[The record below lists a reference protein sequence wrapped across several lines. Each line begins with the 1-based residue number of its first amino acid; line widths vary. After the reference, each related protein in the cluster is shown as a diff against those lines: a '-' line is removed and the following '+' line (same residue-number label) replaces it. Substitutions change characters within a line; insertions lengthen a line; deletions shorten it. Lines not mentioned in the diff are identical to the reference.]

1 MFADF
6 ADQWTPVLPSSDVR
20 AKPRRVVVAGEALVV
35 WRDNAGRAAVLLDR
49 CPHRSVSLALGSRTR
64 EGGLACKF
72 HGWEFGTDGACA
84 YVPFNPQAP
93 RERLGATAVPHR
105 ELGGMLWV
113 YTGFDPQTEPY
124 LPEHLRDDEGAE
136 QLTRFYYHEEWDA
149 HWTRAMEN
157 MLDYPHLPFVHRNTI
172 GRFVRAKATRS
183 SRLIF
188 DLTDTAQGFRF
199 GAQLDDHEPSAWLR
213 WLRPNSMILD
223 VAPEPRMMRI
233 QIYCIPAEPGRVRM
247 LLVTARNFSRNPLA
261 SPALDRL
268 NVFILHQDRAVVES
282 SDPVEVPPG
291 KHEKSVRTDR
301 PTLEFRSWYLRE
313 LKGSSAAPPAP
324 GAPPASAARAG
335 SGEAG
340 GR

>member
-1 MFADF
+1 
-6 ADQWTPVLPSSDVR
+6 
-20 AKPRRVVVAGEALVV
+20 
-35 WRDNAGRAAVLLDR
+35 
-49 CPHRSVSLALGSRTR
+49 
-64 EGGLACKF
+64 
-72 HGWEFGTDGACA
+72 
-84 YVPFNPQAP
+84 
-93 RERLGATAVPHR
+93 
-105 ELGGMLWV
+105 
-113 YTGFDPQTEPY
+113 
-124 LPEHLRDDEGAE
+124 
-136 QLTRFYYHEEWDA
+136 
-149 HWTRAMEN
+149 
-157 MLDYPHLPFVHRNTI
+157 
-172 GRFVRAKATRS
+172 
-183 SRLIF
+183 
-188 DLTDTAQGFRF
+188 
-199 GAQLDDHEPSAWLR
+199 
-213 WLRPNSMILD
+213 
-223 VAPEPRMMRI
+223 MMRI